1 VKPLVLYTTARLG
14 LFVLT
19 AVVVWLLLGL
29 PTLTSLN
36 VLWVMLIAMIV
47 SSILSIRLL
56 ASLRG
61 DLSASVAARADQ
73 VSERVERSRR
83 REDGLD

>member
-1 VKPLVLYTTARLG
+1 VKPFVLYTAARVA
-14 LFVLT
+14 LFAVT

-29 PTLTSLN
+29 PTLSSLN
-36 VLWVMLIAMIV
+36 LLWVMLIAMVV
-47 SSILSIRLL
+47 SSVLSIRLL
-56 ASLRG
+56 AGLRG
-61 DLSASVAARADQ
+61 DLSASVAARAEQ

>member
-1 VKPLVLYTTARLG
+1 VKPFVLYTAARVA
-14 LFVLT
+14 LFAVT
-19 AVVVWLLLGL
+19 AVIVWLLFGR
-29 PTLTSLN
+29 PVLTSLN
-36 VLWVMLIAMIV
+36 VLLMMLIAMVV

-56 ASLRG
+56 ARLRG
-61 DLSASVAARADQ
+61 DLSASVAARAAQ

>member
-1 VKPLVLYTTARLG
+1 MKPLVLYTTARLG